1 MFNIKKFEQVYELLQ
16 KENVNESKKIL
27 LQLRDEYTLHPDY
40 LFLMAEQLLLENRV
54 YQAIDA
60 IHSSLLIDYDDDF
73 LNKNKLNKSTKE
85 LIQSKFKLLHNL
97 FKIIKNYELA
107 KNAEMADTDDKKYLF
122 FKKLQDLMPGV
133 GFK

>member
-1 MFNIKKFEQVYELLQ
+1 MFNIKKFEQVYELLK

-73 LNKNKLNKSTKE
+73 LK
-85 LIQSKFKLLHNL
+85 
-97 FKIIKNYELA
+97 KIN
-107 KNAEMADTDDKKYLF
+107 
-122 FKKLQDLMPGV
+122 
-133 GFK
+133 

>member
-73 LNKNKLNKSTKE
+73 LKKNKLNKSTKE
-85 LIQSKFKLLHNL
+85 LIQNKFKLLHNL

>member
-1 MFNIKKFEQVYELLQ
+1 MFNIKKFEQVYELLK

>member
-73 LNKNKLNKSTKE
+73 LKKNKLNKSTKE

-97 FKIIKNYELA
+97 FKIIKNDELA

>member
-85 LIQSKFKLLHNL
+85 LIQNKFKLLHNL

-107 KNAEMADTDDKKYLF
+107 KNAEMADTDYKKYLF

>member
-1 MFNIKKFEQVYELLQ
+1 MFNIKKFEQVYELLK

-73 LNKNKLNKSTKE
+73 LKKNKLNKSTKE
-85 LIQSKFKLLHNL
+85 LIQNKFKLLHNL

>member
-60 IHSSLLIDYDDDF
+60 IHSSLLIDYDDYF

-97 FKIIKNYELA
+97 FKIIKNDELA

>member
-1 MFNIKKFEQVYELLQ
+1 MFNIKKFEQVYELLK

-60 IHSSLLIDYDDDF
+60 IHISLLIDYDDDF
-73 LNKNKLNKSTKE
+73 LKRNKLNKSTKE
-85 LIQSKFKLLHNL
+85 LIQNKFKLLHNL
-97 FKIIKNYELA
+97 FKIIKNDELA

>member
-40 LFLMAEQLLLENRV
+40 LFLMAKQLLLEDRV

-73 LNKNKLNKSTKE
+73 LKKNKLNKSTKE

-97 FKIIKNYELA
+97 FKIIKNDELA

>member
-97 FKIIKNYELA
+97 FKIIKNDELA

>member
-1 MFNIKKFEQVYELLQ
+1 
-16 KENVNESKKIL
+16 
-27 LQLRDEYTLHPDY
+27 
-40 LFLMAEQLLLENRV
+40 MAEQLLLENRV

-97 FKIIKNYELA
+97 FKIIKNDELA

>member
-73 LNKNKLNKSTKE
+73 LKKNKLNKSTKE
-85 LIQSKFKLLHNL
+85 LIQNKFKLLHNL
-97 FKIIKNYELA
+97 FKIIKNDELA

>member
-27 LQLRDEYTLHPDY
+27 LQLRDKYTLHPDY

-97 FKIIKNYELA
+97 FKIIKNDELA

>member
-1 MFNIKKFEQVYELLQ
+1 M
-16 KENVNESKKIL
+16 
-27 LQLRDEYTLHPDY
+27 
-40 LFLMAEQLLLENRV
+40 
-54 YQAIDA
+54 
-60 IHSSLLIDYDDDF
+60 
-73 LNKNKLNKSTKE
+73 
-85 LIQSKFKLLHNL
+85 HNL

>member
-1 MFNIKKFEQVYELLQ
+1 MFNIKKFEQVYELLK

-73 LNKNKLNKSTKE
+73 LKKNKLNKSTKE
-85 LIQSKFKLLHNL
+85 LIQNKFKLLHNL
-97 FKIIKNYELA
+97 FKIIKNDELA

-122 FKKLQDLMPGV
+122 FKKLQD
-133 GFK
+133 

>member
-1 MFNIKKFEQVYELLQ
+1 MFNTKKFEQVYELLQ

-97 FKIIKNYELA
+97 FKIIKNDELA

>member
-1 MFNIKKFEQVYELLQ
+1 MFNIKKFEQVYELLK

-73 LNKNKLNKSTKE
+73 LKKNKLNKSTKE
-85 LIQSKFKLLHNL
+85 LIQNKFKLLHNL
-97 FKIIKNYELA
+97 FKIIKNDELA

>member
-85 LIQSKFKLLHNL
+85 LIQNKFKLLHNL

>member
-1 MFNIKKFEQVYELLQ
+1 MFNIKKFEQVYELLK

-73 LNKNKLNKSTKE
+73 LKKNKLNKSTKE

-97 FKIIKNYELA
+97 FKIIKNDELA

>member
-1 MFNIKKFEQVYELLQ
+1 MFNIIKFEQVYELLQ
-16 KENVNESKKIL
+16 KEIVNESKKIL

-73 LNKNKLNKSTKE
+73 LNKNKFNKSTKE

>member
-1 MFNIKKFEQVYELLQ
+1 MFNIKKFEQVYELLK

-97 FKIIKNYELA
+97 FKIIKNDELA